1 MCASPPPS
9 VSDEFLCFSFAFV
22 TTGPNNYF
30 TGVAR
35 PPPSLDFLL
44 EDLDKNME
52 SYLRRI
58 SFVLPLYFHA
68 FVLALIDC
76 LIS

>member
-1 MCASPPPS
+1 
-9 VSDEFLCFSFAFV
+9 VSNEFLCFSFTFV
-22 TTGPNNYF
+22 TMGPDNYF
-30 TGVAR
+30 TCAAW

-52 SYLRRI
+52 SCLRHV
-58 SFVLPLYFHA
+58 SFVLPLYFQA

-76 LIS
+76 SIS